1 MEVGSSATLRNEHI
15 RRNPH
20 IQRREF
26 IGMEYER
33 SERAL
38 AVRSADLRGG
48 TAGGIYRRERITKK
62 MGREKSKQSQ
72 ARRDSFSDLRGS
84 LHGNKGDT
92 EAATD
97 PTASGIE
104 TTNTATSEP
113 IPTEARWM
121 GSAKVVDDRITSA
134 MPVPRVSSF
143 VAQPCS
149 CCTALRPADTNYS
162 RVVSTQ
168 GRIRYCKCT
177 FCGNTWKEQG

>member
-1 MEVGSSATLRNEHI
+1 
-15 RRNPH
+15 
-20 IQRREF
+20 
-26 IGMEYER
+26 MEYER
-33 SERAL
+33 SEGTL
-38 AVRSADLRGG
+38 AIRSADLRGG

-72 ARRDSFSDLRGS
+72 ARRDSSSDLRGS
-84 LHGNKGDT
+84 LHGDQGDT
-92 EAATD
+92 SAATD

-121 GSAKVVDDRITSA
+121 GSAKVVDDRIASS

-143 VAQPCS
+143 VPQPCS

-168 GRIRYCKCT
+168 GRIRYCKCS
-177 FCGNTWKEQG
+177 FCGNTWKDQG